1 MKLETKSKLSRLA
14 NIVVVKYGKEIVNF
28 DNYLTILK
36 KESDSNGINLH
47 FNTIKLHV
55 NWITIIIRNTKND
68 FLELDNNKVEDEVKP
83 ERKLVKA
90 KFMYSDGSVE
100 ILVIEA
106 ETIKVKDEQPIA
118 IEPEPEFTGLF
129 NYKNDKSIIIRRGTY
144 AGCDITSKASIM
156 QKFKGLAWY
165 ETWCRGRINDVKT
178 GKIAIMPDTPQDVE
192 TLEKVIKQIERIKND
207 KLF

>member
-1 MKLETKSKLSRLA
+1 MRLETKSKLSKLA
-14 NIVVVKYGKEIVNF
+14 NIVVVKYGKEIIDF

-47 FNTIKLHV
+47 FNTIKLHL

-68 FLELDNNKVEDEVKP
+68 FLELDSNKVEDEVKP
-83 ERKLVKA
+83 LRKLVKA

-100 ILVIEA
+100 ILVIEGGIG
-106 ETIKVKDEQPIA
+106 EVPNEPVQP
-118 IEPEPEFTGLF
+118 ELERQFTGLF

-144 AGCDITSKASIM
+144 AGCDITSKSSII
-156 QKFKGLAWY
+156 QKFKGLSWY

-178 GKIAIMPDTPQDVE
+178 GKIAIMPDTPRDME
-192 TLEKVIKQIERIKND
+192 TLEKVIKQIEIIKND